1 MPNSVKGVAPGF
13 LLLPAREYE
22 WELVKKLEITIP
34 NQGQLSSLIKTNS
47 PDDKLK
53 FAGDDSFSIFEDGV
67 LSLWEVIRV
76 LFANVK
82 YPDLK
87 DDECFNVFGVEINE
101 ENIVLHGEVIKNV

>member
-1 MPNSVKGVAPGF
+1 MPNQVKGVAPGF

-22 WELVKKLEITIP
+22 WELVRKLEISIP
-34 NQGQLSSLIKTNS
+34 NKGQLSTLVKANS
-47 PDDKLK
+47 ANEQLK
-53 FAGDDSFSIFEDGV
+53 FAGEDSFTVFDDGV

-76 LFANVK
+76 MFANVR

-101 ENIVLHGEVIKNV
+101 NDIVLHGEVIRNV

>member
-1 MPNSVKGVAPGF
+1 MPNQVKGVAPGF

-22 WELVKKLEITIP
+22 WELVRKLEISIP
-34 NQGQLSSLIKTNS
+34 NKGQLGALVKANS
-47 PDDKLK
+47 ASEQLK
-53 FAGDDSFSIFEDGV
+53 FAGEDSFTVFDDGV

-101 ENIVLHGEVIKNV
+101 NDIVLHGEVIRNV